1 MAGRH
6 GSLPLRVAVVVSG
19 WGSCS
24 CGKSILAPPY
34 HRTTVPPNSVPS
46 YPHTSV
52 PPRNTIH
59 IPPPYVSAGVRFAP
73 TCRGRPP
80 CLPVFRCFVC
90 VLEMAGRHGSLP
102 LRVAVVVS
110 GWGSCSCGKSILAPP
125 YHRTTVPPNSVPS
138 YPHTSVP
145 PRNTIHIPPPWGKA
159 TGRRALL
166 GMGPGWGAG
175 PLFPLRQSGSH
186 SAGWLTRFSQ
196 RQAVDTD
203 DALGALIF
211 RQRGK

>member
-1 MAGRH
+1 M
-6 GSLPLRVAVVVSG
+6 SLPLRVAVVVSG

-80 CLPVFRCFVC
+80 CLPVFRCFVW
-90 VLEMAGRHGSLP
+90 VLEMAGRHGGLP
-102 LRVAVVVS
+102 LHVAVGVS
-110 GWGSCSCGKSILAPP
+110 GWGSGLGLLLLRKEYS
-125 YHRTTVPPNSVPS
+125 RTTVPPNSDHRTPEFRTTDLRLQS
-138 YPHTSVP
+138 YDAKPTQKNATTRKLHFVY
-145 PRNTIHIPPPWGKA
+145 TI
-159 TGRRALL
+159 
-166 GMGPGWGAG
+166 
-175 PLFPLRQSGSH
+175 
-186 SAGWLTRFSQ
+186 
-196 RQAVDTD
+196 
-203 DALGALIF
+203 
-211 RQRGK
+211 

>member
-1 MAGRH
+1 MEQEQLFQAPRAPSPLCKCWGKVSHPPVGADPRVCPCFGVLSVFGRWRADT
-6 GSLPLRVAVVVSG
+6 GV
-19 WGSCS
+19 C
-24 CGKSILAPPY
+24 
-34 HRTTVPPNSVPS
+34 
-46 YPHTSV
+46 
-52 PPRNTIH
+52 
-59 IPPPYVSAGVRFAP
+59 PYVWLSWFRVGVLALAER
-73 TCRGRPP
+73 
-80 CLPVFRCFVC
+80 VFS
-90 VLEMAGRHGSLP
+90 H
-102 LRVAVVVS
+102 
-110 GWGSCSCGKSILAPP
+110 
-125 YHRTTVPPNSVPS
+125 HRTTVPPNSVPS

-196 RQAVDTD
+196 RQAFDTD